1 MAVVAI
7 ILQYKIHAPMVKL
20 MFSQEATKIDEI
32 FIVDLTLCNKCQIG
46 GEVVNFRG
54 FLRKYELYPFIDD

>member
-20 MFSQEATKIDEI
+20 MFSQEATKIDES
-32 FIVDLTLCNKCQIG
+32 FIVDLTLVINVKS
-46 GEVVNFRG
+46 VVKLSIFVVFLENMNFTH
-54 FLRKYELYPFIDD
+54 L